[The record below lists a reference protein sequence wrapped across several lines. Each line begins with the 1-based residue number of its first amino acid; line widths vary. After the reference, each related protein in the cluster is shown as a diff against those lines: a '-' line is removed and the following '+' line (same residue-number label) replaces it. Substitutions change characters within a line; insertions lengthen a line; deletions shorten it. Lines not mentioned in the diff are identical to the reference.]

1 MVKGSFGHFTQLL
14 LFPWSVKK
22 LTANFLRFPG
32 CGTAL
37 PFVSIVFILINS
49 KSTLK
54 SLVRLYSE
62 REVWLVSFMNSLGLN
77 SPSPFHLISVGYVFY
92 SLLRFI
98 RDSIVFS
105 HTNSRSFLDS
115 DGLLFVCI
123 WVFWKYLILLCFWF
137 CYLMVLL
144 IVMWG
149 FGEIKKLHHCCHH
162 PRILHNSKTFLKCT
176 LYLKHNS
183 ILQHTQPIRR
193 CPSDIVGCIID
204 HRAGQKGLKKSLWSS
219 SLTGTSSRSK
229 IICFSAVGFSM
240 CIGICIWSWLEAS
253 I

>member
-1 MVKGSFGHFTQLL
+1 MFSTLSSGLSETL
-14 LFPWSVKK
+14 LFSPTQIAGLFW
-22 LTANFLRFPG
+22 
-32 CGTAL
+32 
-37 PFVSIVFILINS
+37 ILMAC
-49 KSTLK
+49 
-54 SLVRLYSE
+54 Y
-62 REVWLVSFMNSLGLN
+62 
-77 SPSPFHLISVGYVFY
+77 
-92 SLLRFI
+92 
-98 RDSIVFS
+98 
-105 HTNSRSFLDS
+105 
-115 DGLLFVCI
+115 LFVF

-240 CIGICIWSWLEAS
+240 CIGICI
-253 I
+253 